1 MAGRERSDEERKGRP
16 SFWKRLGRVVLVPAL
31 AILTAWLVSALFIV
45 GSDPAV
51 HRAFGEGF
59 GRGLL
64 STGESV
70 LSAYGALLE
79 GSFGNPVEM
88 YEGLRTLVTT
98 GDPGLF
104 KNSLYALSESLTA
117 SVPYIFAG
125 LAVALG
131 FRCGLFNIGAEGQIF
146 IGALASVYVGYS
158 IKGLPW
164 YIHMPLAL
172 LAGALGGALW
182 AVPSGLL
189 KAWRGAHEVITT
201 IMMNYIA
208 FRLSDYLLNGP
219 MRGAGMFPRSP
230 GIEET
235 AKIQPL
241 IPSFKVV
248 VGGVE
253 RVITLRF
260 HYGFFI
266 ALAVAFLVWWFLWKT
281 TLGFEIRT
289 VGANPDAARYAG
301 ISITRNFVLA
311 MGLSGALAGLAGGTE
326 VLGVN
331 YYVGQAFSSGYGFD
345 SIALALLGR
354 SHPRGVVLASLLWG
368 VLRAGAKRMESGPG
382 IPIDIISIIQAMVI
396 IFVAAPELVRWIYRL
411 RAEKVEEE
419 MIFTRGWGG

>member
-1 MAGRERSDEERKGRP
+1 MTGQERSEERKARP

-59 GRGLL
+59 SRGLL

-70 LSAYGALLE
+70 ITAYGALLE
-79 GSFGNPVEM
+79 GSFGNPVEI
-88 YEGLRTLVTT
+88 YEGLRTWIVS
-98 GDPGLF
+98 GDPALF

-146 IGALASVYVGYS
+146 IGALASVYIGYS

-164 YIHMPLAL
+164 YVHMPLAL

-182 AVPSGLL
+182 AIPSGLL

-235 AKIQPL
+235 AKIPPLVQP
-241 IPSFKVV
+241 FKIV
-248 VGGVE
+248 VGDVE

-266 ALAVAFLVWWFLWKT
+266 ALVVALLVWWFLWKT
-281 TLGFEIRT
+281 TLGFEIRA

-311 MGLSGALAGLAGGTE
+311 MGLSGALAGLAGGAE